1 MEINI
6 LHFSDIHYKDG
17 DTKIDNLLEKLLI
30 FDFNKKI
37 DLIFF
42 SGDLL
47 SKPSEQGFENV
58 FTNFIKPL
66 IYKFNISIDNCIF
79 TVGNHDVDLTKR
91 SKLTFSGLKVERED
105 KNILNDIIS
114 NKVIL
119 EEFID
124 YKKFI
129 DNLNQSSLI
138 ENNVIY
144 SIHKNIVNKIQIG
157 TISINSSLFMEKSDQ
172 DFGKLWLST
181 NLIMDLAKKLNDC
194 AIKVLNIHHPLDWFQ
209 NKNELEKIILDKF
222 NICFFGH
229 EHQHDGIYKSDL
241 YNRDIL
247 CLFAAS
253 MYHQSNPR
261 NGLCHYTYNVD
272 KNEMEFIKIE
282 HNKHQNI
289 FEKIDSCKIDNINLM
304 KKASKAIRNQHI
316 CSEIFP
322 NLKEHINK
330 YLAIN
335 LTSENI
341 KKDIEE
347 IYTHPKIVK
356 EENKN
361 NKFNQKIEE
370 EETIIELMDFLN
382 YERNIILQGKQECG
396 KTTIL
401 NMINFTFLK
410 HNNNFIPIYIPG
422 NELYNVESIEIF
434 IAKISDYLNKFY
446 KKSILEVKKMILE
459 KRFIFLIDD
468 VNNLS
473 NKMVEEII
481 NLDNKIIAAFVT
493 KKYNINEE
501 KKLLFAK
508 ESDLN
513 SKFDQY
519 EIKPLRKR
527 DNKNLTKNIVPEAS
541 FNKIS
546 TKVIKAITTLNLPSN
561 PFITTLLA
569 WMYVEKIDIRENE
582 PQIIDVFLDYLLEKS
597 DLSKSFDGKLDF
609 NDKKDLLSEIAHVFF
624 INQTLSVKEDIILRV
639 IMDYSEKYYA
649 FSIDSKNILKYFYK
663 RRILIKN
670 NNLVQFSYKVFYYYF
685 ISIYMIRENE
695 FCTTIM
701 NNKMFV
707 INMID
712 ELSYY
717 CALKRDNTLFINT
730 LYNYMS
736 DNRFLS
742 KVKKLNHDNKQFTI
756 DNESKREI
764 EEYPK
769 EELIENIN
777 IDLDIKNDDE
787 VFTQEEENLKDQID
801 SFRTEE
807 YENSIEKY
815 NYEELT
821 LTNEEKHFKE
831 EFFVLN
837 LIYSEFIK
845 HISSLEIEK
854 KEKYFL
860 NAVDNF
866 INIFKYWEEK
876 LENRKLFDKFI
887 YKKINELENM
897 SNSNIKID
905 NEEFEYLKLGITT
918 KFTFMITNMI
928 DMTLSSPK
936 MSDFYDNLIKS
947 DNIYKLL
954 FGLIFKTETD
964 EYSDDVIK
972 NIELFTKS
980 INNKFILNVI
990 RLKMYNDINTK
1001 IIKSNIIKE
1010 MKQIILYLEYEINGH
1025 LIKKY
1030 NVSKKNVLNRIEDK
1044 LRIGKLLS

>member
-401 NMINFTFLK
+401 NMINFTFLR

-422 NELYNVESIEIF
+422 N
-434 IAKISDYLNKFY
+434 
-446 KKSILEVKKMILE
+446 
-459 KRFIFLIDD
+459 
-468 VNNLS
+468 
-473 NKMVEEII
+473 
-481 NLDNKIIAAFVT
+481 
-493 KKYNINEE
+493 
-501 KKLLFAK
+501 
-508 ESDLN
+508 
-513 SKFDQY
+513 
-519 EIKPLRKR
+519 
-527 DNKNLTKNIVPEAS
+527 
-541 FNKIS
+541 
-546 TKVIKAITTLNLPSN
+546 
-561 PFITTLLA
+561 
-569 WMYVEKIDIRENE
+569 
-582 PQIIDVFLDYLLEKS
+582 
-597 DLSKSFDGKLDF
+597 
-609 NDKKDLLSEIAHVFF
+609 
-624 INQTLSVKEDIILRV
+624 
-639 IMDYSEKYYA
+639 
-649 FSIDSKNILKYFYK
+649 
-663 RRILIKN
+663 
-670 NNLVQFSYKVFYYYF
+670 
-685 ISIYMIRENE
+685 
-695 FCTTIM
+695 
-701 NNKMFV
+701 
-707 INMID
+707 
-712 ELSYY
+712 
-717 CALKRDNTLFINT
+717 
-730 LYNYMS
+730 
-736 DNRFLS
+736 
-742 KVKKLNHDNKQFTI
+742 
-756 DNESKREI
+756 
-764 EEYPK
+764 
-769 EELIENIN
+769 
-777 IDLDIKNDDE
+777 
-787 VFTQEEENLKDQID
+787 
-801 SFRTEE
+801 
-807 YENSIEKY
+807 
-815 NYEELT
+815 
-821 LTNEEKHFKE
+821 
-831 EFFVLN
+831 
-837 LIYSEFIK
+837 
-845 HISSLEIEK
+845 
-854 KEKYFL
+854 
-860 NAVDNF
+860 
-866 INIFKYWEEK
+866 
-876 LENRKLFDKFI
+876 
-887 YKKINELENM
+887 
-897 SNSNIKID
+897 
-905 NEEFEYLKLGITT
+905 
-918 KFTFMITNMI
+918 
-928 DMTLSSPK
+928 
-936 MSDFYDNLIKS
+936 
-947 DNIYKLL
+947 
-954 FGLIFKTETD
+954 
-964 EYSDDVIK
+964 
-972 NIELFTKS
+972 
-980 INNKFILNVI
+980 
-990 RLKMYNDINTK
+990 
-1001 IIKSNIIKE
+1001 
-1010 MKQIILYLEYEINGH
+1010 
-1025 LIKKY
+1025 
-1030 NVSKKNVLNRIEDK
+1030 
-1044 LRIGKLLS
+1044 

>member
-649 FSIDSKNILKYFYK
+649 FSIN
-663 RRILIKN
+663 
-670 NNLVQFSYKVFYYYF
+670 
-685 ISIYMIRENE
+685 
-695 FCTTIM
+695 
-701 NNKMFV
+701 
-707 INMID
+707 
-712 ELSYY
+712 
-717 CALKRDNTLFINT
+717 
-730 LYNYMS
+730 
-736 DNRFLS
+736 
-742 KVKKLNHDNKQFTI
+742 
-756 DNESKREI
+756 
-764 EEYPK
+764 
-769 EELIENIN
+769 
-777 IDLDIKNDDE
+777 
-787 VFTQEEENLKDQID
+787 
-801 SFRTEE
+801 
-807 YENSIEKY
+807 
-815 NYEELT
+815 
-821 LTNEEKHFKE
+821 
-831 EFFVLN
+831 
-837 LIYSEFIK
+837 
-845 HISSLEIEK
+845 
-854 KEKYFL
+854 
-860 NAVDNF
+860 
-866 INIFKYWEEK
+866 
-876 LENRKLFDKFI
+876 
-887 YKKINELENM
+887 
-897 SNSNIKID
+897 
-905 NEEFEYLKLGITT
+905 
-918 KFTFMITNMI
+918 
-928 DMTLSSPK
+928 
-936 MSDFYDNLIKS
+936 
-947 DNIYKLL
+947 
-954 FGLIFKTETD
+954 
-964 EYSDDVIK
+964 
-972 NIELFTKS
+972 
-980 INNKFILNVI
+980 
-990 RLKMYNDINTK
+990 
-1001 IIKSNIIKE
+1001 
-1010 MKQIILYLEYEINGH
+1010 
-1025 LIKKY
+1025 
-1030 NVSKKNVLNRIEDK
+1030 
-1044 LRIGKLLS
+1044 

>member
-272 KNEMEFIKIE
+272 KNEIEFIKIE
-282 HNKHQNI
+282 HNKHQKKNK
-289 FEKIDSCKIDNINLM
+289 KIDSCKIDNINLM

-777 IDLDIKNDDE
+777 IDLDIKNDNE
-787 VFTQEEENLKDQID
+787 LFTQEEENVKDKID
-801 SFRTEE
+801 SFRTE
-807 YENSIEKY
+807 
-815 NYEELT
+815 
-821 LTNEEKHFKE
+821 
-831 EFFVLN
+831 
-837 LIYSEFIK
+837 
-845 HISSLEIEK
+845 
-854 KEKYFL
+854 
-860 NAVDNF
+860 
-866 INIFKYWEEK
+866 
-876 LENRKLFDKFI
+876 
-887 YKKINELENM
+887 
-897 SNSNIKID
+897 
-905 NEEFEYLKLGITT
+905 
-918 KFTFMITNMI
+918 
-928 DMTLSSPK
+928 
-936 MSDFYDNLIKS
+936 
-947 DNIYKLL
+947 
-954 FGLIFKTETD
+954 
-964 EYSDDVIK
+964 
-972 NIELFTKS
+972 
-980 INNKFILNVI
+980 
-990 RLKMYNDINTK
+990 
-1001 IIKSNIIKE
+1001 
-1010 MKQIILYLEYEINGH
+1010 
-1025 LIKKY
+1025 
-1030 NVSKKNVLNRIEDK
+1030 
-1044 LRIGKLLS
+1044 